1 MNKTSVKIGGK
12 NYIIDLDKAIEIG
25 LCEEE
30 RIIKVNAGDVW
41 VSDNNPVLIGECIA
55 DSDSPNRFQI
65 FGLDDGLSA
74 YSDIHQ
80 GELASEEEVT
90 EWLKENEY
98 EFVRNINAQICTLME
113 DAKSSIRRSKK
124 S

>member
-1 MNKTSVKIGGK
+1 MNKTSIKIGDK
-12 NYIIDLDKAIEIG
+12 NYIIDLDRAIEIG

-41 VSDNNPVLIGECIA
+41 NNRFGPVLIGECIA
-55 DSDSPNRFQI
+55 DNVPNRFQI
-65 FGLDDGLSA
+65 FGLGNGLSA
-74 YSDIHQ
+74 YSDIHL
-80 GELASEEEVT
+80 GELASEEEVA
-90 EWLKENEY
+90 EWLKENNY
-98 EFVRNINAQICTLME
+98 EFVRNINAQISTLME

>member
-1 MNKTSVKIGGK
+1 MNKTSVKIGDK
-12 NYIIDLDKAIEIG
+12 NYIIDLDRAIEIG

-30 RIIKVNAGDVW
+30 RIIKVKAGDVW
-41 VSDNNPVLIGECIA
+41 SNCCGPVLIGECIA
-55 DSDSPNRFQI
+55 DSISPNRFQI

-74 YSDIHQ
+74 YSDIYVDQ
-80 GELASEEEVT
+80 LASEEEVAV
-90 EWLKENEY
+90 WLEKNEY
-98 EFVRNINAQICTLME
+98 EFVRNINAQIYALME